1 MHSEF
6 MNIICSVGEKYSM
19 ENSFKLVGTHYIHT
33 LYSLPVSISDAFA
46 TLCTLRYTAIQG
58 LRSWRRFLFK
68 LSIHQLK
75 HGTLHTAAHTRPTLV
90 AHTHTHTHHIQHTSS
105 VGVASTKAQ
114 TFWLFARRV
123 FKPAT
128 KWRQVGWGCVGS
140 IRSCHRHHS
149 SYTPPRPHT
158 HEPEADGQILCCPR

>member
-1 MHSEF
+1 

-90 AHTHTHTHHIQHTSS
+90 ASHTHTHTVHTTYNTQVQLAWRVQKRKHFDFLLVAYLNLQLNGGRSAEG
-105 VGVASTKAQ
+105 VWGAYGVATGIIHL
-114 TFWLFARRV
+114 T
-123 FKPAT
+123 
-128 KWRQVGWGCVGS
+128 
-140 IRSCHRHHS
+140 
-149 SYTPPRPHT
+149 RPHVHT
-158 HEPEADGQILCCPR
+158 HTNLRLTGKFFAALVK